1 MFYKVIFFLVNLF
14 PNIKKYCWK
23 LWYNFISN
31 RFKDDYFKFMNYGY
45 YNEKLD
51 ISLEKNDEIERY
63 PIQLYHHLCIQTELK
78 DKIIVEVGSGRG
90 GGANFIA
97 RYHSPKLITG
107 VDLSPNAISLCKDN
121 YNLNNLNF
129 IIGDSANLPFDDN
142 SVDVVVNIESS
153 HCYPSIPDSISEVC
167 RVLKPGG
174 HFLYCD
180 LVIDSTLDDHLNK
193 LKNSSLKD
201 FKHVDITENILKA
214 SELMTDDRNNIIN
227 KVSSSF
233 LRKILKSF
241 ASVKGSKIY
250 KSFVDRHYSYVS
262 LVAEKK

>member
-45 YNEKLD
+45 YNEELD
-51 ISLEKNDEIERY
+51 ISLQKNDEIERY

-97 RYHSPKLITG
+97 RYHNPKLITG
-107 VDLSPNAISLCKDN
+107 VDLSPNAISLCKNN

-142 SVDVVVNIESS
+142 SVDVVVNVESS
-153 HCYPSIPDSISEVC
+153 HCYPSIPDFISEVC

-180 LVIDSTLDDHLNK
+180 LVIESTLDDHLNK
-193 LKNSSLKD
+193 LKNNSLKD
-201 FKHVDITENILKA
+201 FKYVDITENIIKA
-214 SELMTDDRNNIIN
+214 SELMTDDRNKIIN
-227 KVSSSF
+227 KVNSSF
-233 LRKILKSF
+233 LRKVLKSF

-250 KSFVDRHYSYVS
+250 KSFVDRHYSYIS

>member
-31 RFKDDYFKFMNYGY
+31 KFKDDYFKFMNYGY
-45 YNEKLD
+45 YNEELVLALD
-51 ISLEKNDEIERY
+51 KSDELERY

-107 VDLSPNAISLCKDN
+107 VDLSPNAISLCKNN

-142 SVDVVVNIESS
+142 SVEVVVNVESS
-153 HCYPSIPDSISEVC
+153 HCYPSI
-167 RVLKPGG
+167 
-174 HFLYCD
+174 
-180 LVIDSTLDDHLNK
+180 
-193 LKNSSLKD
+193 
-201 FKHVDITENILKA
+201 
-214 SELMTDDRNNIIN
+214 
-227 KVSSSF
+227 
-233 LRKILKSF
+233 
-241 ASVKGSKIY
+241 
-250 KSFVDRHYSYVS
+250 
-262 LVAEKK
+262 

>member
-31 RFKDDYFKFMNYGY
+31 RFKNDYFKFMNYGY
-45 YNEKLD
+45 YNEELD
-51 ISLEKNDEIERY
+51 ISLEKNDELERY

-107 VDLSPNAISLCKDN
+107 VDLSPNAVSLCN
-121 YNLNNLNF
+121 ESYNLDNLNF
-129 IIGDSANLPFDDN
+129 LVGDSANLPFDDN
-142 SVDVVVNIESS
+142 SVDVVVNVESS
-153 HCYPSIPDSISEVC
+153 HCYPSITDFISEVC

-174 HFLYCD
+174 HLLYCD
-180 LVIDSTLDDHLNK
+180 LVIDSSLDGHLNK
-193 LKNSSLKD
+193 LKNNSLKD
-201 FKHVDITENILKA
+201 FQHVDITENIIKA
-214 SELMTDDRNNIIN
+214 SELMTDDRNDIIN
-227 KVSSSF
+227 KVGSNF
-233 LRKILKSF
+233 LRNVLKSF
-241 ASVKGSKIY
+241 ASRKIC
-250 KSFVDRHYSYVS
+250 
-262 LVAEKK
+262 E

>member
-45 YNEKLD
+45 YNEDLD
-51 ISLEKNDEIERY
+51 ISLQKNDEIERY

-107 VDLSPNAISLCKDN
+107 VDLSPNAISLCKNN

-142 SVDVVVNIESS
+142 SVDVVLNVESS
-153 HCYPSIPDSISEVC
+153 HCYPSITDFISEVC

-180 LVIDSTLDDHLNK
+180 LVIESTLDDHLNI
-193 LKNSSLKD
+193 LKNSSLKN
-201 FKHVDITENILKA
+201 FQHVDITENIIKA
-214 SELMTDDRNNIIN
+214 SELMTDDRNKIIN
-227 KVSSSF
+227 KVNSSF
-233 LRKILKSF
+233 LRKVLKSF

-250 KSFVDRHYSYVS
+250 KSFVDRHYRYVS